1 MTDVELRSILDRD
14 VLEGA
19 RSLLGWILVR
29 GAMKARIVETEAYR
43 AEDDP
48 ACHGYRGPTPRN
60 QVLFE
65 RAGIAYVYFNYGV
78 HWMLN
83 VSAHEYG
90 RGAGI
95 LIRAAEPLEGLEEMR
110 FNRGGVADRQ
120 LLSGPGKLAK
130 AFGVTGEDNG
140 IDLLDPGST
149 VRIVPGHQEV
159 KIVETTRIGIAEGK
173 GHELQ
178 WRYLDGDRL
187 EWCSRRPR

>member
-1 MTDVELRSILDRD
+1 MSIPVNAAGKVNLRTPEVMKLVQAQVESHYRSPVVDYLRHTKSYL
-14 VLEGA
+14 
-19 RSLLGWILVR
+19 
-29 GAMKARIVETEAYR
+29 
-43 AEDDP
+43 
-48 ACHGYRGPTPRN
+48 
-60 QVLFE
+60 
-65 RAGIAYVYFNYGV
+65 
-78 HWMLN
+78 
-83 VSAHEYG
+83 SAN
-90 RGAGI
+90 
-95 LIRAAEPLEGLEEMR
+95 GLT
-110 FNRGGVADRQ
+110 V
-120 LLSGPGKLAK
+120 KLAK